1 MISDLRFALRQL
13 AKSPG
18 FTAVAALSL
27 ALGIGATTTVFCWIQ
42 GIMLH
47 PLPGVEREEQ
57 MVVLTTVHDK
67 QMWDTVSLPDLRD
80 YRELKEVFAGIIG
93 SQTTPA
99 CLTVDNHSEWMY
111 GQVAT
116 ADFFAVLGVK
126 PLLGRTFLPDE
137 DRKPGGNPVLVLSE
151 TFWRRRFNGD
161 PAIVGRNVELNQHP
175 FTIIGVVPA
184 AFHGTMSGLI
194 CDFWAPVSM
203 HQEVASFGSLDN
215 RWDRWLHTQA
225 RLQPGVGL
233 VRAQAVVD
241 AFGAR
246 LEKTYADSNRLIRLR
261 VLPFAKAPYGA
272 QPVFGLVLR
281 ILLAVSVGVLL
292 IVAANVANLLL
303 ARATG
308 RQKEIAIRLAMGAGR
323 GRLIRQLLVES
334 LLLAVLG
341 GILGVM
347 IAYWAVDLL
356 RAWMPHTYLP
366 VGIATSVDAQT
377 LGFTVLLTL
386 VTGVVFGLVPAVQ
399 ASKPD
404 LNSTLKEGGRGSGAA
419 AAHHRLRSLLVIAEV
434 ALSLVLLVG
443 AGLCIKSVQR
453 ARQADLGFDPGHV
466 LIVGL
471 RIGMNGY
478 TEETARMFYRRLEE
492 RSAALPGV
500 QSAALSSWFPLGFE
514 GGPMHSVEVDGY
526 ERQPGEDTTFQ
537 YSNISP
543 GYFTVMKIPLVAGRD
558 FTDQDDEKA
567 PAAAIVNETMAKRFW
582 PGQDPVGRKFREN
595 GRVTTVVG
603 VAKSG
608 KYRSLN
614 EPPRCFYYRPYRQVL
629 WDLSLGICLRTVGD
643 PAMLAGVLQQE
654 IHKLDPRV
662 EIWVTLPMT
671 DFIKAAYLAPVLAS
685 RLLSWLGMVALTL
698 AAMGVYGVMA
708 YVVSQ
713 RTQEFGIRM
722 ALGAGTGDVLRLI
735 FREGLALAAIGIAI
749 GLTLALTV
757 TRLLASFLYGVSP
770 FDLATFTGVP
780 VLLGLVTL
788 LACWLPAKRATR
800 VNPIE
805 ALRTE

>member
-1 MISDLRFALRQL
+1 MLSDLKFALRQL

-42 GIMLH
+42 GIVLH
-47 PLPGVEREEQ
+47 PLPGVDRQEQ
-57 MVVLTTVHDK
+57 MVVLATVHDK
-67 QMWDTVSLPDLRD
+67 QMWDTVSLPDLKD

-93 SQTTPA
+93 SQITPA
-99 CLTVDNHSEWMY
+99 CLTVDNNSEWIY
-111 GQVAT
+111 GQVTT
-116 ADFFAVLGVK
+116 ADFFDVLGVK
-126 PLLGRTFLPDE
+126 PILGRTFLPDE
-137 DRKPGGNPVLVLSE
+137 DRKPGGNPLLVLSE
-151 TFWRRRFNGD
+151 TFWRRRFHGD
-161 PAIVGRNVELNQHP
+161 SAVVGRNVELNQHP

-203 HQEVASFGSLDN
+203 HREVASFGSLDN

-233 VRAQAVVD
+233 ERAQAVVD

-246 LEKTYADSNRLIRLR
+246 LEQTYRDSNRLIRLR

-272 QPVFGLVLR
+272 QPVFGVVLS
-281 ILLAVSVGVLL
+281 ILMAVSVGVLL

-323 GRLIRQLLVES
+323 GRLIRQLLTES
-334 LLLAVLG
+334 LLLAMLG
-341 GILGVM
+341 GILGVLL
-347 IAYWAVDLL
+347 AYWAVDLL
-356 RAWMPHTYLP
+356 KAWMPHTYLP
-366 VGIATSVDAQT
+366 VGLTMRVDAQT

-386 VTGVVFGLVPAVQ
+386 ATGVVFGLVPAMQ

-419 AAHHRLRSLLVIAEV
+419 ASHHRLRSLLVIAEV

-466 LIVGL
+466 LIAGL

-478 TEETARMFYRRLEE
+478 TEETARIFYRRLEE
-492 RSAALPGV
+492 RLAALPGV
-500 QSAALSSWFPLGFE
+500 QSAALCSWFPLGFE
-514 GGPMHSVEVDGY
+514 GGGMHGVEVEGY
-526 ERQPGEDTTFQ
+526 ERKPGEDTTFQ

-543 GYFTVMKIPLVAGRD
+543 RYFAVMKIPLVAGRD

-567 PAAAIVNETMAKRFW
+567 PAAAIINETMAKRFW
-582 PGQDPVGRKFREN
+582 PGQDPVGRKFKEN
-595 GRVTTVVG
+595 GRSTTVVG
-603 VAKSG
+603 VAKAG

-614 EPPRCFYYRPYRQVL
+614 EPPRCFYYRPYRQTA
-629 WDLSLGICLRTVGD
+629 WDLNLGICLRTAGD
-643 PAMLAGVLQQE
+643 PAMLGGVLQQE
-654 IHKLDPRV
+654 IHRLDPRV
-662 EIWVTLPMT
+662 EIWATLPMT

-722 ALGAGTGDVLRLI
+722 ALGAGTSDVLHLI
-735 FREGLALAAIGIAI
+735 FREGLALTAIGIAI

-770 FDLATFTGVP
+770 FDLATFIGVP

-788 LACWLPAKRATR
+788 LACWLPARRATK
-800 VNPIE
+800 VDPII
-805 ALRTE
+805 ALRAE